1 MEPNDIDHL
10 GFISVENN
18 RGIRAKISP
27 LTNSEMR
34 KDA

>member
-18 RGIRAKISP
+18 RVIRAKIRP
-27 LTNSEMR
+27 LMKSEMR